1 MDPSN
6 ARVVNSAPLDDA
18 PSFANAVPFDD
29 RDTPVPAIP
38 FAALP
43 AAIAAE
49 LSQHPDPAVLKD
61 SLLRVL
67 ERAELCPSDWAP
79 YAKFDL
85 SKNYTRNLV
94 VLHPDFSL
102 IMLCWTNSSPIHD
115 HPTQGCWMKVLQGG
129 VRETR
134 YTEVPGGDGALSK
147 VDSREGRE
155 GEVLY
160 ISGVQGLHSVGA
172 VDGAPAVT
180 LHIYAPPILSCRA
193 WLEGPTHAPAVVFP
207 VYDTICGQHPDAES
221 EGSVASA
228 DCGVENGSPTTP
240 PPTVV

>member
-1 MDPSN
+1 MNPSN
-6 ARVVNSAPLDDA
+6 ERTPSHVKAQLDDRDA
-18 PSFANAVPFDD
+18 PSFANAAPSDD
-29 RDTPVPAIP
+29 RDTPIPAIP

-102 IMLCWTNSSPIHD
+102 IMLCWTNASPSAL
-115 HPTQGCWMKVLQGG
+115 GCGWWWWG
-129 VRETR
+129 V
-134 YTEVPGGDGALSK
+134 
-147 VDSREGRE
+147 
-155 GEVLY
+155 
-160 ISGVQGLHSVGA
+160 
-172 VDGAPAVT
+172 
-180 LHIYAPPILSCRA
+180 
-193 WLEGPTHAPAVVFP
+193 
-207 VYDTICGQHPDAES
+207 
-221 EGSVASA
+221 
-228 DCGVENGSPTTP
+228 P
-240 PPTVV
+240 PPPARWGWG